1 MSRNNAE
8 EALETFSSGLD
19 DLVREAVREYLA
31 WERRNVHPG
40 GLVLENIAERLKV
53 GVAPAH
59 ERVTELECRDIRL
72 RSGKSKCGRGHD
84 TVFGRGGPYLAHDFV
99 VGIHLATETY
109 GRLSRMASKG

>member
-19 DLVREAVREYLA
+19 DLVRKAVREYLA

-53 GVAPAH
+53 GVASAH
-59 ERVTELECRDIRL
+59 ERVTELKCRDIRL
-72 RSGKSKCGRGHD
+72 CNGKSNVGMGIMVSSGRQGH
-84 TVFGRGGPYLAHDFV
+84 TLHT
-99 VGIHLATETY
+99 I
-109 GRLSRMASKG
+109 S